1 MAMSVNLDTLW
12 SQVEAQKERIPS
24 LYGKVDFSITPERFT
39 DNPAVESMLPGK
51 LARQYRQRILADSAR
66 IERARAY
73 TLLGDTV
80 ADAYAALTPT
90 YGFRPLVQM
99 LQKACDQG
107 VESIPDAP
115 QELKDFI
122 AAMERTPTWLDMN
135 LVEKGAR
142 YGRIQMANLVPFA
155 IRGAFIATFMNK
167 YSGLP
172 MALTGALSTQASVQR
187 VNETA
192 SFFTTATLPG
202 ALRRDG
208 VGFKAAA
215 MVRLMHSMVRFHL
228 MKDPEKWDCKVYG
241 IPIPQVDQMPAG
253 TIPAFLT
260 AFTVISKGR
269 TTFNDRERA
278 VVELCRYQCYLLG
291 LPEDLLPATPREIVD
306 VMLTYAST
314 LRDGYDDATCGELVR
329 ATMAAYRPKDHSLK
343 SRIYNACEKSFAT
356 VFFQKAFL
364 SENEKPVAKMMGVE
378 ASWWDYLLF
387 VLVQCYVIP
396 RLIVHRIAMNIPLVN
411 DLADRFLINKINRL
425 LVDYGHPEFTTNPDQ
440 YRTRTKPEKSRNTR
454 STKNNRHNTN
464 GRAGAAT

>member
-1 MAMSVNLDTLW
+1 MAMSVPLEDLQ
-12 SQVEAQKERIPS
+12 SLVEGQKNRIPS
-24 LYGKVDFSITPERFT
+24 LYGNVDFSITPERFT
-39 DNPAVESMLPGK
+39 DSLQVESTLPGR
-51 LARQYRQRILADSAR
+51 LAKKHRAQILGNKAR
-66 IERARAY
+66 VERARAY
-73 TLLGDTV
+73 TMLGDTV
-80 ADAYAALTPT
+80 ADAYASLTPT
-90 YGFRPLVQM
+90 YGFRTLIQM
-99 LQKACDQG
+99 LKKACDQG

-115 QELKDFI
+115 QELKGFI
-122 AAMERTPTWLDMN
+122 GSMEKVPDWLDME

-142 YGRIQMANLVPFA
+142 YGRIQMATLVPFA

-172 MALTGALSTQASVQR
+172 MALTGALSTEASVQR

-202 ALRRDG
+202 ALHRHG

-228 MKDPEKWDCKVYG
+228 MKDASKWDCSVYG

-269 TTFNDRERA
+269 RTFNERERA

-291 LPEDLLPATPREIVD
+291 LPEDLLPASPQEIVD
-306 VMLTYAST
+306 VMLTYAAT

-329 ATMAAYRPKDHSLK
+329 ATMSGYRPRDKTLK

-364 SENEKPVAKMMGVE
+364 SDNDKPVAQMMGVE
-378 ASWWDYLLF
+378 ATLKDYLLF

-396 RLIVHRIAMNIPLVN
+396 QIIVHRIAMQLPVFNQ
-411 DLADRFLINKINRL
+411 LADGFLVRKINRL
-425 LVDYGHPEFTTNPDQ
+425 LVDYGHPEYTTNPEQ
-440 YRTRTKPEKSRNTR
+440 YQAGQGEAVMS
-454 STKNNRHNTN
+454 N
-464 GRAGAAT
+464 G